1 MIIIGYRGSPDW
13 SVVKAA
19 FKQHTTMTFQ
29 EITKV
34 VGNLK
39 SGKVVNIDY
48 DFALHDELRSIGF
61 ILK

>member
-1 MIIIGYRGSPDW
+1 MIILGYRGSPDW
-13 SVVKAA
+13 SVVKLA

-34 VGNLK
+34 VSSIK
-39 SGKVVNIDY
+39 SGKVVTIEN
-48 DFALHDELRSIGF
+48 DFVLHDELKDIGF